1 MNKSRTIYKLPQAE
15 RDLLDVWQ
23 YSAQQW
29 GYLQADQYL
38 EDLLQALERVAQQ
51 PLVFPLRSDFTP
63 AIRMALCNRHVLI
76 CQNDDFSVTLVR
88 VLHQNVDIASYLEEL
103 PN

>member
-1 MNKSRTIYKLPQAE
+1 MNTSRTIYRLPQAE
-15 RDLLDVWQ
+15 RDLLDIWQ

-38 EDLLQALERVAQQ
+38 DDLQQALERVAQQ

-76 CQNDDFSVTLVR
+76 CQSDGLSVTLVR
-88 VLHQNVDIASYLEEL
+88 VLHQSADIASYLDEQ